1 MEGFRRATP
10 DVTTDA
16 VLGERVVAFLV
27 DVAVVTLAA
36 VVVAVAL
43 SLEQMS
49 MGPAA
54 LFWVVAWFG
63 YVVVS
68 QGRFGQTAGKHL
80 VGLVV
85 TTTDGRAC
93 SYRQAAVRE
102 LVRIGDLLSLNVVG
116 QVVKVGRRRQRLG
129 DLVAGTVVVPA
140 ARSGRRPS
148 GRPRGRG
155 RL

>member
-10 DVTTDA
+10 DVTSDA

-43 SLEQMS
+43 SLEGLS
-49 MGPAA
+49 IGPAA
-54 LFWVVAWFG
+54 VFWVVAWFA
-63 YVVVS
+63 YVVVT
-68 QGRFGQTAGKHL
+68 QGRYGQTAGKHL

-85 TTTDGRAC
+85 ATTDGRAC

-102 LVRIGDLLSLNVVG
+102 LVRVGDLLSLNVVG
-116 QVVKVGRRRQRLG
+116 QVVRVGRRRQRLG
-129 DLVAGTVVVPA
+129 DIVAGTVVVPET
-140 ARSGRRPS
+140 R
-148 GRPRGRG
+148 RGRG
-155 RL
+155 PRTRGRL